1 MISLEGKYFDGINS
15 VAVPARLVAR
25 DDGAAELHHDGKS
38 DALAVANL
46 KIEARLGNT
55 PRQITWDSRSRFVTP
70 DHAGADALA
79 ALLPQQ
85 DRLRLVSWLEAR
97 MGIALAAAALILALG
112 AGLAVWGVPALSKA
126 AAFTAPAEV
135 SAQLG
140 ASTLGTIDRLL
151 APSTLESKRQAELAD
166 YFAEFGAVDTM
177 EFRRGGHIGANA
189 FTLSAT
195 TVVMTDELVNLA
207 TTDEQLLAVYLHE
220 LGHAR
225 LRHVERSILQNS
237 MWVVLFTIVAGDF
250 SGAGELILS
259 LPIAL
264 GEMAYSREFEREA
277 DRYAIEAMLDAGL
290 DPGEFANILERISGR
305 KSRQNAADSHAEP
318 TDNDAA
324 SNPDQPDDHID
335 AGNQQTDAGNQ
346 RADTDNQW
354 AESVLDYF
362 STHPATAE
370 RVNYIRA
377 SARR

>member
-1 MISLEGKYFDGINS
+1 MISLEGKYFGGISS
-15 VAVPARLVAR
+15 VAVPARLEAR
-25 DDGAAELHHDGKS
+25 DDRAVELRHDGEIHT
-38 DALAVANL
+38 LAAADL

-55 PRQITWDSRSRFVTP
+55 PRQITWDSRSRFVTL

-79 ALLPQQ
+79 ALLPHQ
-85 DRLRLVSWLEAR
+85 DKLRLVSWLEAR
-97 MGIALAAAALILALG
+97 TGIALAATMLVLFLG
-112 AGLAVWGVPALSKA
+112 AGLTVWGVPALSKA
-126 AAFTAPAEV
+126 VAFAAPAEV

-151 APSTLESKRQAELAD
+151 APSALEPERQAELTD

-177 EFRRGGHIGANA
+177 AFRNGGYIGANA
-189 FTLSAT
+189 FTLSAA
-195 TVVMTDELVNLA
+195 TVVMTDELVELA

-237 MWVVLFTIVAGDF
+237 MWVVLFTIVSGDF

-259 LPIAL
+259 LPLAL
-264 GEMAYSREFEREA
+264 GQKAYSREFEREA
-277 DRYAIEAMLDAGL
+277 DHYAIQAMLDAGL
-290 DPGEFANILERISGR
+290 DPGELANILERMHGQ
-305 KSRQNAADSHAEP
+305 KPQADAVDADTEP
-318 TDNDAA
+318 ADNDAA
-324 SNPDQPDDHID
+324 SNPGQTDGQRT
-335 AGNQQTDAGNQ
+335 AGNQQTDTEN
-346 RADTDNQW
+346 RW

-370 RVNYIRA
+370 RVSYIRA